1 MTTNMKILA
10 LTRSLCNHLNKTSSK
25 AFFVNV
31 PKSNNTRYYKIL
43 KKDTK
48 KAHAFIDK
56 NTGDVYKASSQNHA
70 PYKGVRFN
78 IIKDITQLERVA
90 DPRGVYLRKEIVPK
104 HLKMSLEELFRI
116 DKPYYDVNTVFD
128 DLEDE
133 HEVVGSYQPSPWS

>member
-1 MTTNMKILA
+1 MI
-10 LTRSLCNHLNKTSSK
+10 
-25 AFFVNV
+25 
-31 PKSNNTRYYKIL
+31 

-56 NTGDVYKASSQNHA
+56 NTGDVYKASSQNHV

-90 DPRGVYLRKEIVPK
+90 DPRGVYLRKERVPK